1 MQFIGAPAA
10 AAHNRSGEGEALR
23 CIRKGQ
29 MMSSQEDIAYYHRRA
44 RQERDLAGAAR
55 AKPIRALHLELAA
68 RYIAQ
73 GREAEREA
81 AGPVVQT
88 E

>member
-1 MQFIGAPAA
+1 
-10 AAHNRSGEGEALR
+10 
-23 CIRKGQ
+23 

-44 RQERDLAGAAR
+44 RQERDLASAAR

-73 GREAEREA
+73 GQEAEREA
-81 AGPVVQT
+81 AGPVARS